1 VRKPVRRFGQVVPEL
16 SPRMMFYA
24 CRCGTIVVWEDER
37 QPTRKVWDNNIEFL
51 KEAGGDVLI
60 FNGDKP
66 IPPGFQGVN

>member
-1 VRKPVRRFGQVVPEL
+1 
-16 SPRMMFYA
+16 MMFYA